1 MTSSAR
7 VPAAGTLDVQ
17 SFINAQPLSLYQCRI
32 VLLCFLI
39 VFLDGLDTAAM
50 GFIAPALT
58 QDWGIDRASLGPVMS
73 AALIGMVFG
82 ALGSGPLADRFGRKG
97 VLVVAVFLFG
107 LFSLISAYSSNL
119 DQLLVLRLLT
129 GIGLGA
135 AMPNATTLLSEY
147 TPERLK
153 SLLVTSMFCG
163 FNLGMA
169 AGGFVSAKLIP
180 AYGWHSL
187 LLLGGVLPLLL
198 AAVLL
203 VWLPE
208 SARFLVVRNRG
219 ADKVKQVLAPIAPA
233 EVVAARDFSVP
244 EQKTVQ
250 SRNVFKVI
258 FAGTYSA
265 GTLLLWLTY
274 FMGLVI
280 VYLLTSWLP
289 TLMRDAGASMEQA
302 AFIGALFQ
310 LGGVLSSVAV
320 GWAMDRFNPHKVIGI
335 FYCLA
340 GGVRLFRRPEPG
352 HRDAAGDP
360 GAGRRHVRE
369 RRAVGHAVPGGALLP
384 DPGAR
389 HRGVLDAR
397 HRPLRR
403 HPWRLDR
410 CDTAGPGLELRA
422 GADRLDGARGH
433 RHGGR
438 AGQGPG
444 ESRRRH
450 LTGVSEGAAMHDRG
464 PSASRHRWLGDT
476 RHSVGYPGVKRMNG
490 R

>member
-1 MTSSAR
+1 MTSSAY

-17 SFINAQPLSLYQCRI
+17 SFINAQPLSLYQYRI

-107 LFSLISAYSSNL
+107 LFSLLSAYSSNL
-119 DQLLVLRLLT
+119 EQLMALRLLT

-169 AGGFVSAKLIP
+169 SGGFVSAKLIP

-187 LLLGGVLPLLL
+187 LLLGGVLPLML
-198 AAVLL
+198 AVVLL

-219 ADKVKQVLAPIAPA
+219 ADKVKRVLAPIAPA

-340 GGVRLFRRPEPG
+340 GVFAYCVGQSLGTVTLLATLVL
-352 HRDAAGDP
+352 AAGMCVN
-360 GAGRRHVRE
+360 GAQS
-369 RRAVGHAVPGGALLP
+369 AMPSLA
-384 DPGAR
+384 AR
-389 HRGVLDAR
+389 FY
-397 HRPLRR
+397 P
-403 HPWRLDR
+403 
-410 CDTAGPGLELRA
+410 TQ
-422 GADRLDGARGH
+422 
-433 RHGGR
+433 GR
-438 AGQGPG
+438 A
-444 ESRRRH
+444 
-450 LTGVSEGAAMHDRG
+450 TGVSWMLGIGRFGAI
-464 PSASRHRWLGDT
+464 LGAWIGATLLGLGWNFEQVLTALMVPAAIATAAVVIKGLVSHADAT
-476 RHSVGYPGVKRMNG
+476 
-490 R
+490 

>member
-1 MTSSAR
+1 MTSSAH

-17 SFINAQPLSLYQCRI
+17 SFINAQPLSLYQYRI

-82 ALGSGPLADRFGRKG
+82 ALGSGPLADRFGRKV

-107 LFSLISAYSSNL
+107 LFSLLSAYSSNL
-119 DQLLVLRLLT
+119 EQLMALRLLT

-169 AGGFVSAKLIP
+169 SGGFVSAKLIP

-187 LLLGGVLPLLL
+187 LLLGGVLPLVL
-198 AAVLL
+198 AVVLL

-219 ADKVKQVLAPIAPA
+219 ADKVKRVLAPIAPA

-340 GGVRLFRRPEPG
+340 GVFAYCVGQSLGTVTLLATLVL
-352 HRDAAGDP
+352 AAGMCVN
-360 GAGRRHVRE
+360 GAQS
-369 RRAVGHAVPGGALLP
+369 AMPSLA
-384 DPGAR
+384 AR
-389 HRGVLDAR
+389 FY
-397 HRPLRR
+397 P
-403 HPWRLDR
+403 
-410 CDTAGPGLELRA
+410 TQ
-422 GADRLDGARGH
+422 
-433 RHGGR
+433 GR
-438 AGQGPG
+438 A
-444 ESRRRH
+444 
-450 LTGVSEGAAMHDRG
+450 TGVSWMLGIGRFGAI
-464 PSASRHRWLGDT
+464 LGAWIGATLLGLGWNFEQVLTALMVPAAIATAAVVIKGLVSHADAT
-476 RHSVGYPGVKRMNG
+476 
-490 R
+490 

>member
-1 MTSSAR
+1 MTSSAY

-17 SFINAQPLSLYQCRI
+17 SFINAQPLSLYQYRI

-107 LFSLISAYSSNL
+107 LFSLLSAYSSNL
-119 DQLLVLRLLT
+119 EQLMALRLLT

-169 AGGFVSAKLIP
+169 SGGFVSAKLIP

-187 LLLGGVLPLLL
+187 LLLGGVLPLVL
-198 AAVLL
+198 AVVLL

-219 ADKVKQVLAPIAPA
+219 ADKVKSVLAPIAPA

-340 GGVRLFRRPEPG
+340 GVFAYCVGQSLGTVTLLATLVL
-352 HRDAAGDP
+352 AAGMCVN
-360 GAGRRHVRE
+360 GAQS
-369 RRAVGHAVPGGALLP
+369 AMPSLA
-384 DPGAR
+384 AR
-389 HRGVLDAR
+389 FY
-397 HRPLRR
+397 P
-403 HPWRLDR
+403 
-410 CDTAGPGLELRA
+410 TQ
-422 GADRLDGARGH
+422 
-433 RHGGR
+433 GR
-438 AGQGPG
+438 A
-444 ESRRRH
+444 
-450 LTGVSEGAAMHDRG
+450 TGVSWMLGIGRFGAI
-464 PSASRHRWLGDT
+464 LGAWIGATLLGLGWNFEQVLTALMVPAAIATAAVVIKGLVSHADAT
-476 RHSVGYPGVKRMNG
+476 
-490 R
+490 

>member
-1 MTSSAR
+1 MTRPAQL
-7 VPAAGTLDVQ
+7 PAAGTLDVQ
-17 SFINAQPLSLYQCRI
+17 SFINAQPLSRYQWRI

-58 QDWGIDRASLGPVMS
+58 QEWGIDRASLGPVMS

-82 ALGSGPLADRFGRKG
+82 ALGSGPLADRFGRKI

-107 LFSLISAYSSNL
+107 LFSLLSAFSSNI
-119 DQLLVLRLLT
+119 DQLLALRLLT
-129 GIGLGA
+129 GLGLGA

-169 AGGFVSAKLIP
+169 SGGFVSAKMIP
-180 AYGWHSL
+180 AFGWHSL

-198 AAVLL
+198 AVVLV

-208 SARFLVVRNRG
+208 SARYLVVRNRG
-219 ADKVKQVLAPIAPA
+219 ADKVRQVLAPIAPA
-233 EVVAARDFSVP
+233 EVAVATDFSVP

-250 SRNVFKVI
+250 SRNVLKVV

-289 TLMRDAGASMEQA
+289 TLMRDSGASMEQA

-310 LGGVLSSVAV
+310 FGGVLSAVGV
-320 GWAMDRFNPHKVIGI
+320 GWAMDKFNPHKVIGI
-335 FYCLA
+335 FYLLA
-340 GGVRLFRRPEPG
+340 GVFAYFVGQSLGQVTLLATLVLLAGMCINGAQSAMPSL
-352 HRDAAGDP
+352 AARFYP
-360 GAGRRHVRE
+360 
-369 RRAVGHAVPGGALLP
+369 
-384 DPGAR
+384 
-389 HRGVLDAR
+389 
-397 HRPLRR
+397 
-403 HPWRLDR
+403 
-410 CDTAGPGLELRA
+410 TQ
-422 GADRLDGARGH
+422 
-433 RHGGR
+433 GR
-438 AGQGPG
+438 A
-444 ESRRRH
+444 
-450 LTGVSEGAAMHDRG
+450 TGVSWMLGIGRFGAI
-464 PSASRHRWLGDT
+464 LGAWIGATLLGLGWNFEQVLTALVVPAAIATAAVVIKGLVSHADAT
-476 RHSVGYPGVKRMNG
+476 
-490 R
+490 

>member
-219 ADKVKQVLAPIAPA
+219 ADRVKQVLAPIAPA

-340 GGVRLFRRPEPG
+340 GVFAYFVGQSLGTVTLLATLVL
-352 HRDAAGDP
+352 AAGMCVN
-360 GAGRRHVRE
+360 GAQS
-369 RRAVGHAVPGGALLP
+369 AMPSLA
-384 DPGAR
+384 AR
-389 HRGVLDAR
+389 FY
-397 HRPLRR
+397 P
-403 HPWRLDR
+403 
-410 CDTAGPGLELRA
+410 TQ
-422 GADRLDGARGH
+422 
-433 RHGGR
+433 GR
-438 AGQGPG
+438 A
-444 ESRRRH
+444 
-450 LTGVSEGAAMHDRG
+450 TGVSWMLGIGRFGAILGAWIGATLLGLGWNFEQVLTALMV
-464 PSASRHRWLGDT
+464 SAAIATAAVL
-476 RHSVGYPGVKRMNG
+476 VKG
-490 R
+490 LVSHADAT